1 MESSVPIWQHHK
13 DILTQAGLDFDDIEK
28 TRKHIHQNA
37 ECGFKEFKTR
47 KTILGYFTDVDKDNN
62 IREYATTGFTIDIKG
77 TAPPTDDGECNVI
90 ALRADMDALPIK
102 EETGVDYASVTEYSH
117 MCGHDGH
124 VAILIATG
132 VFLKNHRDK
141 IPSNKTIRLLFQPAE
156 ELVGG
161 AETMVKEGCLEGVDE
176 IYGYHNSPLGQEG
189 TISIMPGPMMAGNEK
204 VYIDIEGVGGHG
216 SEPAN
221 ATDPITAACHLHSAF
236 HTIKSRNT
244 FNTDVVVFT
253 ICELNSGTTFNVIP
267 RTAKMSGT
275 IRYYDEKV
283 KDLCVKRIEELT
295 KEICEGFNCTPKIF
309 IGDSCPAVVN
319 YEKQTEIVMEI
330 AKEELGEDAINTT
343 KGIPKLGSE
352 DFSCF
357 LQKVPGCFILL
368 NNVKPGETPIT
379 MHSSKVDYNDNITG
393 TGVYLYVRILE
404 QRLGISLLGS
414 LDSES

>member
-37 ECGFKEFKTR
+37 EGEFKEINTKA
-47 KTILGYFTDVDKDNN
+47 KILEYFTDVDKDD
-62 IREYATTGFTIDIKG
+62 IKELATTGLTIDIKG
-77 TAPPTDDGECNVI
+77 TAPPTEEGECNVI
-90 ALRADMDALPIK
+90 ALRADMDGLPMK
-102 EETGVDYASVTEYSH
+102 EETGLDYSSVTEYAH

-124 VAILIATG
+124 MAILIATG

-141 IPSNKTIRLLFQPAE
+141 IPSNKIVRLLFQPAE
-156 ELVGG
+156 EGPGG
-161 AETMVKEGCLEGVDE
+161 AEPMIKEGCLEGVDE
-176 IYGYHNSPLGQEG
+176 IYGYHNAPMGQEG
-189 TISIMPGPMMAGNEK
+189 TISLKSGPVMAGIEE

-244 FNTDVVVFT
+244 FNTDVVAFT

-283 KDLCVKRIEELT
+283 KNLCVKRIEELT
-295 KEICEGFNCTPKIF
+295 NEICEGFNCTSKVF
-309 IGDSCPAVVN
+309 IGNN
-319 YEKQTEIVMEI
+319 YPSVINHEKQTEIVMEI
-330 AKEELGEDAINTT
+330 AKEELGEEGINTT
-343 KGIPKLGSE
+343 KGLPKLSSE
-352 DFSCF
+352 DFSF
-357 LQKVPGCFILL
+357 YLHKVPGCFIFL
-368 NNVKPGETPIT
+368 NNVKPGETPISL
-379 MHSSKVDYNDNITG
+379 HSSKVDYNDNITG

-404 QRLGISLLGS
+404 QRFGISLLES
-414 LDSES
+414 PNSES